1 LSRYDEHRLMRRALD
16 GARRGWGRVHPNPMV
31 GALVVRDDVVLGEGC
46 HAEFGGPHAEVAAL
60 AAAGADAAG
69 ATLLVTLEPCAH
81 HGKTPPC
88 TDAIIAAGI
97 RRVVYAAPDPD
108 LQAAGGADVLR
119 RAGVETTG
127 GVEATAARTLN
138 AAFFHVHQHRSTFVA
153 LKLAASL
160 DAKLSRL
167 PGVPTQV
174 SGAAAQAEV
183 HRLRAGFDALLIGV
197 GTALADDP
205 LLTVRGDIEPRVP
218 PIRLI
223 ADSTLRLPP
232 SARLLADASTIPVW
246 ILTSEHAPD
255 DRERALVAAG
265 ARVIRLPTDD
275 GRVATGPLLD
285 RLWAEGVRTV
295 LCEGGG
301 ALGAALLAA
310 DRVARLILF
319 VAPALFGARG
329 VPAFPVASGGPWAAA
344 DGWRLVHAGAVGR
357 DALAVWDRAF

>member
-1 LSRYDEHRLMRRALD
+1 LNRSDEHRLMRRALD

-31 GALVVRDDVVLGEGC
+31 GALVVRDGVVLGEGW

-60 AAAGADAAG
+60 AAAGGGAAG

-88 TDAIIAAGI
+88 TDAILAAGI

-127 GVEATAARTLN
+127 GVEATAARALN
-138 AAFFHVHQHRSTFVA
+138 AAFFHVHERRSTFVA
-153 LKLAASL
+153 LKLAVSL
-160 DAKLSRL
+160 DAKLSRR
-167 PGVPTQV
+167 PGEPTQV
-174 SGAAAQAEV
+174 SGTAAQAEV
-183 HRLRAGFDALLIGV
+183 HRLRAGFDAILIGV

-205 LLTVRGDIEPRVP
+205 LLTVRGDISPRVP
-218 PIRLI
+218 PIRLV
-223 ADSTLRLPP
+223 ADSTLRLPTG
-232 SARLLADASTIPVW
+232 ARLLADASSPVW
-246 ILTSEHAPD
+246 ILTSENAPV

-265 ARVIRLPTDD
+265 ARVIRLPADD
-275 GRVATGPLLD
+275 GRIATGPLLD

-295 LCEGGG
+295 LCEGG
-301 ALGAALLAA
+301 AELGAALLTA
-310 DRVARLILF
+310 DRVARIVLF
-319 VAPALFGARG
+319 LAPALFGADAA
-329 VPAFPVASGGPWAAA
+329 PAFPVASVGPWADAE
-344 DGWRLVHAGAVGR
+344 GWQLVHAGRVGR